1 MTVVRLTVSHPQLA
15 EAAELLDDCRQH
27 YGANPAPEA
36 VESWMRDQMLADR
49 MRVFAAGRGARL
61 QAVCTA
67 SVVPASLSL
76 RTVWL
81 VRDLYVDP
89 DARGSGLAR
98 DLLAHVADAARSE
111 GAHRLSLQTEADNE
125 RALRLYVKADFHPVD
140 DVAVFDRV
148 L

>member
-27 YGANPAPEA
+27 YGANPASEA

-49 MRVFAAGRGARL
+49 MRVFAAGRGERL
-61 QAVCTA
+61 QAVCTV

-89 DARGSGLAR
+89 DARRSGLAR
-98 DLLAHVADAARSE
+98 DLLAHVSDAARSD
-111 GAHRLSLQTEADNE
+111 GAHRVSLQTEADNE
-125 RALRLYVKADFHPVD
+125 RALRLYVNADFHPAD
-140 DVAVFDRV
+140 EVAVFDRM